1 MKQRVITGV
10 IFAVLFAAF
19 FLPAFWFPITAV
31 IMSLIVGSFVVYELI
46 KALKNGKYDPSTSL
60 IITGCALA
68 LIRCQKRRYQGFGE
82 RHRNGRHDLL
92 CYIPAVLPGCCNAA
106 PA

>member
-60 IITGCALA
+60 IVTGCALA
-68 LIRCQKRRYQGFGE
+68 LIVLAGTLYMLFKPYKE
-82 RHRNGRHDLL
+82 ATTLKTS
-92 CYIPAVLPGCCNAA
+92 AVKI
-106 PA
+106 